1 MIISFV
7 GKPMAVL
14 TNVGCR
20 YGRSEIPARS
30 VKAGIAA
37 FLDGSSDGGE
47 LLHALYDHVLFE
59 PMPSAM
65 RAILKAPQAAAR

>member
-1 MIISFV
+1 MIMSSV

-20 YGRSEIPARS
+20 HSRSEIPARS

-37 FLDGSSDGGE
+37 FLDGKSDGAE

-65 RAILKAPQAAAR
+65 RAILEAPRSTAG

>member
-1 MIISFV
+1 MIMSLA

-14 TNVGCR
+14 TNVACH
-20 YGRSEIPARS
+20 YGRSDISARS

-37 FLDGSSDGGE
+37 FLDGKSDGGE

-65 RAILKAPQAAAR
+65 RAILKGPPSAAD